1 MRSTPVAL
9 RRWTTAA
16 LVSTLALLVLGGV
29 LRAMGAALGAPEKL
43 EDLRRLAGMLLG
55 LCVVALAGT
64 AVWRHRGQPAVL
76 WPSLGAVGCV
86 GLQGFLGTRS
96 VAPGDRPAMIAAH
109 LLVTLLLVGLL
120 LGARESA
127 RASARD
133 DRVGSGGR
141 EARPPLPRDRAR
153 VRTLALLTCLLIGV
167 QVVLGARV
175 RGALDLVILSQPE
188 LPRGQ
193 WLDALQSLPY
203 VHRQVGGLVG
213 VAIAALAVLAARCN
227 PRAPAVG
234 RAAATALVLCI
245 GQTALGLTM
254 MGRALPPDAQA
265 LHLPLAVVLFAVV
278 FAVAQRAGRAVVE
291 PAQSPGA

>member
-16 LVSTLALLVLGGV
+16 LVSTLTLLMLGGV
-29 LRAMGAALGAPEKL
+29 LRAMGAALGAPEQL

-55 LCVVALAGT
+55 LCVVALAVT

-127 RASARD
+127 RASAR
-133 DRVGSGGR
+133 
-141 EARPPLPRDRAR
+141 E
-153 VRTLALLTCLLIGV
+153 
-167 QVVLGARV
+167 
-175 RGALDLVILSQPE
+175 VI
-188 LPRGQ
+188 
-193 WLDALQSLPY
+193 A
-203 VHRQVGGLVG
+203 
-213 VAIAALAVLAARCN
+213 
-227 PRAPAVG
+227 
-234 RAAATALVLCI
+234 
-245 GQTALGLTM
+245 
-254 MGRALPPDAQA
+254 
-265 LHLPLAVVLFAVV
+265 
-278 FAVAQRAGRAVVE
+278 
-291 PAQSPGA
+291 